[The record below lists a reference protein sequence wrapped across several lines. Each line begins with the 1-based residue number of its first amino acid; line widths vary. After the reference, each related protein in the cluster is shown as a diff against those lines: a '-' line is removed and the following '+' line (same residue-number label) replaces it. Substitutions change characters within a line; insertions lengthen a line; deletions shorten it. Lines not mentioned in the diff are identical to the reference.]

1 MLIVIFLFQ
10 KVYNFGYYIPL
21 KKHTKAQKRKENRQ
35 RGRIGAHSFNSQQRN
50 TQIFPADEL
59 SENNIRHA
67 AARLAKE
74 KIDQLQSE
82 NANSKG
88 KDTKK
93 EIVQDVI
100 DLSSDDDLDIII
112 ESEKE
117 KVDKS
122 EDSDRN
128 DHMEIENERLK
139 DSKDKNDVCKDSIE
153 DILIDDD
160 SSSRHGSSRYDS
172 SFYSD
177 DDSSNFDDVESHP
190 VSLEKK

>member
-1 MLIVIFLFQ
+1 M
-10 KVYNFGYYIPL
+10 

-35 RGRIGAHSFNSQQRN
+35 RGRGGAHSINSQQRN

-59 SENNIRHA
+59 SENNIRHM

-82 NANSKG
+82 NSNSKG
-88 KDTKK
+88 KDTEK

-122 EDSDRN
+122 ESDRN
-128 DHMEIENERLK
+128 DHMEIEK
-139 DSKDKNDVCKDSIE
+139 KDKNDVCKDSIE

-190 VSLEKK
+190 VSLKKISLLFF

>member
-1 MLIVIFLFQ
+1 M
-10 KVYNFGYYIPL
+10 

-35 RGRIGAHSFNSQQRN
+35 RGRGGAHSINSQQRN

-59 SENNIRHA
+59 SENNIRHM

-82 NANSKG
+82 NTNFQE
-88 KDTKK
+88 KDTEK

-122 EDSDRN
+122 ESDRN
-128 DHMEIENERLK
+128 DHMEIEHKRQK
-139 DSKDKNDVCKDSIE
+139 DSKDKNDICKDSIE

-177 DDSSNFDDVESHP
+177 DDSFNFDDVESHP
-190 VSLEKK
+190 VSLKKISLFFF

>member
-1 MLIVIFLFQ
+1 M
-10 KVYNFGYYIPL
+10 

-35 RGRIGAHSFNSQQRN
+35 RGRGGAHSINSQQRN

-59 SENNIRHA
+59 SENNIRHM

-82 NANSKG
+82 NSNSG
-88 KDTKK
+88 EKDNEK

-122 EDSDRN
+122 ESDRN
-128 DHMEIENERLK
+128 DHMEIEK
-139 DSKDKNDVCKDSIE
+139 KDKNDVCKDSIE

-190 VSLEKK
+190 VSLEKISLQYTSSW

>member
-1 MLIVIFLFQ
+1 M
-10 KVYNFGYYIPL
+10 

-35 RGRIGAHSFNSQQRN
+35 RGRGGAHSINSQQRN

-59 SENNIRHA
+59 SENNIRHM

-82 NANSKG
+82 NSNSG
-88 KDTKK
+88 EKDNAK

-100 DLSSDDDLDIII
+100 NLSSDDDLDIII

-122 EDSDRN
+122 ESDRN
-128 DHMEIENERLK
+128 DHMEIEK
-139 DSKDKNDVCKDSIE
+139 KDKRYVCKDSIE

-190 VSLEKK
+190 VSLEKISLQYTSSS